1 MCFCTGSI
9 TNCALNIF
17 ICIAS
22 ALLGSIALSVFC
34 HQACSEEYVPM
45 PPSPFASGYLV
56 LPDVFPCH
64 FSSLPPNSSLEPPAA
79 PAQLSHHG
87 RLIAFYIYIS
97 MPIYLNIKNNLPCL
111 LRLVPFSQHFPIH
124 RITAGTLWDSISIF
138 LSIASE
144 QPHQSCLFD
153 IILLL
158 TKCLKARTNFLDN
171 IREPVYSDQLEFPV
185 PKLT

>member
-1 MCFCTGSI
+1 MFLFWI
-9 TNCALNIF
+9 HHKL
-17 ICIAS
+17 
-22 ALLGSIALSVFC
+22 
-34 HQACSEEYVPM
+34 CSEHIHLYCFSTSWEYCFV
-45 PPSPFASGYLV
+45 SVLSSGLFWGVCSYASFSLCIWYLV

-111 LRLVPFSQHFPIH
+111 LKLVPFSQRFPIH

-138 LSIASE
+138 LSIVSE

-171 IREPVYSDQLEFPV
+171 IGEPVYSDQLEFPV